1 MTRNI
6 ALTAIALPLL
16 LAACGT
22 PQERCIRKNTVEYRN
37 VSNLLSEVEA
47 NLARGYAWE
56 ERISSRTVWSTCRDY
71 VRDRDGVARSIS
83 RPCWREVDYTERYRV
98 PIDPAAEAR
107 LIHADFNRSS
117 LKRLE
122 WLQTKRAELHDAD
135 AIQALFDD
143 DTAPI
148 CMRPETHNGS
158 CTFATVVYEM
168 THAPRIRMRSGIAGS
183 GGWTSVPF
191 NDHGEGSA
199 K

>member
-107 LIHADFNRSS
+107 
-117 LKRLE
+117 KRDNLSARKQE
-122 WLQTKRAELHDAD
+122 LTAGAEAYVRACKAAFPEEEAP
-135 AIQALFDD
+135 QAA
-143 DTAPI
+143 APA
-148 CMRPETHNGS
+148 
-158 CTFATVVYEM
+158 AT
-168 THAPRIRMRSGIAGS
+168 P
-183 GGWTSVPF
+183 
-191 NDHGEGSA
+191 
-199 K
+199 